1 MAEQTITVT
10 AEHIASGT
18 RGWTG
23 ISPIALALGET
34 YPGIPVD
41 VYSNWMH
48 LCGAPEGCQDATLP
62 SEAEDFQ
69 RAYDAGE
76 QVEPVAFTVRWE
88 PSAADGEEE

>member
-1 MAEQTITVT
+1 MIKQTIAVT

-62 SEAEDFQ
+62 PVAEDFLN
-69 RAYDAGE
+69 AYNSGE
-76 QVEPVAFTVRWE
+76 QVAPVEFAVYWE
-88 PSAADGEEE
+88 RAEDEG